1 MKCSPSS
8 ISSSLGKSHVI
19 SEFLIPTFKFH
30 ISMSQKRLVILGYDA
45 VSPLGT
51 DLAAQWQRALAGESG
66 VGELTRFSPAD
77 DFPVRIAGQV
87 ADIDAAPYPFLSPR
101 ALALW
106 PSPVFKYA
114 MLVVHRALEKSGVAI
129 TPDISPRV
137 AVTFSSAVGG
147 QDAVLNADRRIID
160 EKKLPPPY
168 ANPNSCINMVGG
180 KVSILTGATGPITA
194 TITACATGVTSMI
207 VASMLIQQGRAD
219 VAICGAVDFALVE
232 PIVAGFYT
240 MNGAYRPKPGQE
252 NEPPQRASR
261 PFSIDRRGFVI
272 SEGAGAI
279 IVASEEFARAHGLN
293 FQVEIAGWSMT
304 SDAYHFVA
312 PRLET
317 VSRCIADSIDNA
329 GILSHDIDV
338 INAHAASTKVG
349 DQVECQALKSVF
361 GRAIPPVTANKSLIG
376 HAMGASSAIES
387 ILAMEAMIEG
397 VVPPTINYTPD
408 PELDM
413 DSVQEDLRQIEQ
425 EHVLK
430 NSFGFGGCNACVVFR
445 RLR

>member
-1 MKCSPSS
+1 M
-8 ISSSLGKSHVI
+8 SLKN
-19 SEFLIPTFKFH
+19 T
-30 ISMSQKRLVILGYDA
+30 VILGYDA

-51 DLAAQWQRALAGESG
+51 DLETQWQKACAGESG
-66 VGELTRFSPAD
+66 IAELTRFTLAD

-87 ADIDAAPYPFLSPR
+87 DDIDTVLYPFLSPR
-101 ALALW
+101 KMALW
-106 PSPVFKYA
+106 PSPIFKYA
-114 MLVVHRALEKSGVAI
+114 MLVVHRALEKSGVVI
-129 TPDISPRV
+129 TPDLSSRV

-147 QDAVLNADRRIID
+147 QDAVLNADRRMVD
-160 EKKLPPPY
+160 ENKLPPPY

-180 KVSILTGATGPITA
+180 KVSILTKATGPITA

-207 VASMLIQQGRAD
+207 VGSMLIQQGMAD

-252 NEPPQRASR
+252 DELPQRASR

-279 IVASEEFARAHGLN
+279 IVASEEFARTHGLN

-312 PRLET
+312 PHLET
-317 VSRCIADSIDNA
+317 VSRCIAESIDNA

-349 DQVECQALKSVF
+349 DQVEYQALKAVF
-361 GRAIPPVTANKSLIG
+361 GQAIPPVTANKSLIG

-387 ILAMEAMIEG
+387 ILAMEAMIDG
-397 VVPPTINYTPD
+397 IVPPTINYTPD
-408 PELDM
+408 PELELE
-413 DSVQEDLRQIEQ
+413 SVQEVLQHLEQ

-430 NSFGFGGCNACVVFR
+430 NAFGFGGCNACIVFR
-445 RLR
+445 RVS